1 MKKFFVF
8 AAVAAFALVACNKE
22 DAQTVK
28 PGEGVVLNELSGAE
42 KYIELYNTTDKVVS
56 LEGVVLVKYD
66 GSKSGGKSTTWT
78 GAAGMTIAPNGYV
91 VLESSDLSDVD
102 EGGVEDYAYESQ
114 NHIFK
119 GGLSGKKNV
128 KIELQDA
135 EAKVLDTFQ
144 RGVEGAGWN
153 NVSDFVNNKKNTF
166 SRVPNGVGEWA
177 YAAPTKGQAIGEKTG
192 DIEQEPKAE

>member
-1 MKKFFVF
+1 
-8 AAVAAFALVACNKE
+8 
-22 DAQTVK
+22 
-28 PGEGVVLNELSGAE
+28 
-42 KYIELYNTTDKVVS
+42 
-56 LEGVVLVKYD
+56 
-66 GSKSGGKSTTWT
+66 
-78 GAAGMTIAPNGYV
+78 MTIAPNGYV

-177 YAAPTKGQAIGEKTG
+177 YAAPTKGQANGEKTG

>member
-66 GSKSGGKSTTWT
+66 GSKRGGKSTTWT
-78 GAAGMTIAPNGYV
+78 GAAGMTIAANGYV

-177 YAAPTKGQAIGEKTG
+177 YAAPTKGQANGEKTG